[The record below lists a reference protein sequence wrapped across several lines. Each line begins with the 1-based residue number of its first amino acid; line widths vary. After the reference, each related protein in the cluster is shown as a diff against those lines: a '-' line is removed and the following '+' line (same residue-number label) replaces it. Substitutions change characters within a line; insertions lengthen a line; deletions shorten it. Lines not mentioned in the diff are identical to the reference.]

1 MTPDVGQVPRPE
13 RPDEDERFVAT
24 ARWDGERWAVS
35 VPNYGGQGR
44 ANIFAETLAEAVPN
58 AALVIGALICPRP
71 ADLES
76 RIDVEP
82 YLDPEVVER
91 FKNAADPFDAATVL
105 RGAGLCEEDIRDI
118 VVARLYSVIAPTP
131 RRGGPVDPW
140 EGGR

>member
-1 MTPDVGQVPRPE
+1 MTPAIGYVPV
-13 RPDEDERFVAT
+13 PDGSGENARFTAT

-35 VPNYGGQGR
+35 VPNYGGRGI
-44 ANIFAETLAEAVPN
+44 ANIFAETLVEAVPN
-58 AALVIGALICPRP
+58 AAIVIGALISPRP

-82 YLDPEVVER
+82 YLDPDVAER
-91 FKNAADPFDAATVL
+91 FKSAADPFDAATVL
-105 RGAGLCEEDIRDI
+105 RGAGLCDQDVRDI

-131 RRGGPVDPW
+131 RRAGPVDPW